1 MEKFGRVRA
10 SETQKQPFGKL
21 GDQVQEKPVSL
32 CVKPSFI
39 MIVMIII
46 LLLSGIGAGSN
57 TVPVL
62 FRSTI
67 IGKPLQVQSRL
78 LTTVKKSKDA
88 KIETP
93 SLFVLLYLAKAQEYN
108 NIIGDNQANNVWIHI
123 FGVKLNPEP
132 NFSPEMQHDHKQWFT
147 NHSNQKYAFTCTY
160 EEDLLK

>member
-46 LLLSGIGAGSN
+46 LLLSGIGAGLN

-93 SLFVLLYLAKAQEYN
+93 SLFVLCIWQKLKSTIISLATTKPIMCGY
-108 NIIGDNQANNVWIHI
+108 ISLV
-123 FGVKLNPEP
+123 
-132 NFSPEMQHDHKQWFT
+132 
-147 NHSNQKYAFTCTY
+147 
-160 EEDLLK
+160 